1 MGVSAQFMLWIWC
14 KTLQSFQPHY
24 LFEHRS
30 TQKYHHQ
37 SFTHLTAIVHQQN
50 TMRWL
55 KQKISHYILKSK
67 VNTIWFSFSFRCAN
81 PVLWC
86 YEVSNI
92 CKSLNQ
98 WAQHSLVNVDCHTVL
113 CLVDRLAEC
122 HTIVATE
129 RWKKIKWTQ
138 LKIDHSAYS

>member
-1 MGVSAQFMLWIWC
+1 MGVSAQFILWIWC

-67 VNTIWFSFSFRCAN
+67 VNTICFSFSFGCAN

-92 CKSLNQ
+92 CKSLKQ
-98 WAQHSLVNVDCHTVL
+98 RAQHSLVNFDCQNVL
-113 CLVDRLAEC
+113 FGWQVSRMSYHLSN
-122 HTIVATE
+122 
-129 RWKKIKWTQ
+129 WKMEEN
-138 LKIDHSAYS
+138 HMNSAYNWSQCL